1 MDDDVIRKESQQN
14 TGGQKI
20 TLFTFSSRVWH
31 FHNTDQFM
39 NCFKNIYESCSSK
52 ISVNQYLNK

>member
-20 TLFTFSSRVWH
+20 TLFNFSSRVWH